1 MNTTKK
7 RIKIIIEKTETGFS
21 AFSEEYPIFTTG
33 KSITELQI
41 NALEATQLYFDEV
54 EEKITMEKLKFEFDF
69 QQFFQYYN
77 VINAKM
83 LAQKIGMNATL
94 LSQYVSGKKKPSD
107 VQTEKI
113 LNGIHQIGQELAELN
128 LIYR

>member
-1 MNTTKK
+1 MNRSKK

-21 AFSEEYPIFTTG
+21 AFTEDYPIFTTG
-33 KSITELQI
+33 KTITELQN
-41 NALEATQLYFDEV
+41 NALEATQLYFEEQ

-77 VINAKM
+77 VINAKI

-113 LNGIHQIGQELAELN
+113 LTIIHQIGQELAELN

>member
-1 MNTTKK
+1 MNTSKK
-7 RIKIIIEKTETGFS
+7 RIKITIEKTETGFS
-21 AFSEEYPIFTTG
+21 AFTEDYPIFTTG
-33 KSITELQI
+33 KTITELQN
-41 NALEATQLYFDEV
+41 NALEATQLYFDEQ
-54 EEKITMEKLKFEFDF
+54 EEKITIEKLKFEFDF

-83 LAQKIGMNATL
+83 LAQKIGMNSTL

-107 VQTEKI
+107 LQTEKI
-113 LNGIHQIGQELAELN
+113 LTGIHQIGQELAELN

>member
-1 MNTTKK
+1 MNTRKK

-21 AFSEEYPIFTTG
+21 AFTEDYPIFTTG
-33 KSITELQI
+33 KTITELQN
-41 NALEATQLYFDEV
+41 NALEATQLYFDEQ
-54 EEKITMEKLKFEFDF
+54 EEKITIEKLKFEFDF

-77 VINAKM
+77 VINAKI

-94 LSQYVSGKKKPSD
+94 LSQYVSGKKKPSK

-113 LNGIHQIGQELAELN
+113 LTGIHEIGQELAELN

>member
-21 AFSEEYPIFTTG
+21 AFTEDYPIFTTG
-33 KSITELQI
+33 KTITELQN
-41 NALEATQLYFDEV
+41 NALEATQLYFDEQ
-54 EEKITMEKLKFEFDF
+54 EEKITIEKLKFEFDF

-113 LNGIHQIGQELAELN
+113 LAGIHQIGQELAELN

>member
-7 RIKIIIEKTETGFS
+7 KIKIIIEKTETGFS
-21 AFSEEYPIFTTG
+21 AFSEDYPIFTTG